1 MKFYLKLILGVS
13 LVLLPFTCNGQTKN
27 PRGIY
32 KLITL
37 VGKNGK
43 IPSPFDQYKI
53 CTDSATITVY
63 GERNNT
69 FTFSIVDSVI
79 NYTGETPQSKKTQ
92 IYDSNDKH
100 FSIKWWSEYANHW
113 YFPHNDWCIENYEAE
128 KYSDVAKPIFE
139 AITKQ
144 VKEDKD
150 NSLIGTWY
158 CVGERDELEKAEKF
172 AKVVKKQNVTDVI
185 NWGTGKFIL
194 FTPNH
199 IVNVWP
205 ARRNTMSASLKN
217 VEYDGA
223 SKFYVKGDRFTEINW
238 YSKDCMIREVYGTTT
253 TTYEVWVKVT
263 TEEPLISTISSILI
277 N

>member
-1 MKFYLKLILGVS
+1 MKSYLKLIIGVS

-27 PRGIY
+27 PRGVY

-53 CTDSATITVY
+53 CTDSATVTAY

-69 FTFSIVDSVI
+69 FTFSIIDSI
-79 NYTGETPQSKKTQ
+79 FNYTGEMPQSKRTQ

-100 FSIKWWSEYANHW
+100 FSIKWWSEYTDHW

-128 KYSDVAKPIFE
+128 KYSDAAKPIFE
-139 AITKQ
+139 AITKR
-144 VKEDKD
+144 VIEDKD

-158 CVGERDELEKAEKF
+158 CVGERDELGKAEKF
-172 AKVVKKQNVTDVI
+172 ATVVKKRDITDII

-194 FTPNH
+194 LTPYN

-205 ARRNTMSASLKN
+205 VRGNAMSASIKN
-217 VEYDGA
+217 VEYDGE
-223 SKFYVKGDRFTEINW
+223 KNFYVKGDRFTNTNW
-238 YSKDCMIREVYGTTT
+238 QSKDCMIREVYGTTT
-253 TTYEVWVKVT
+253 TTYEVWVRVT
-263 TEEPLISTISSILI
+263 NEEPLISTITSILI